1 METVQKVLPT
11 LFISSLLIYL
21 QKIQELE
28 DKEGTKTK
36 FDKKSL
42 MRILMRLSEKG
53 KLQLYRPRITV
64 GEEEKEVDLSN
75 VNTTHI

>member
-1 METVQKVLPT
+1 MDAVPKLLQT
-11 LFISSLLIYL
+11 FFNSSLLIYL

-28 DKEGTKTK
+28 DKEGIKTK

-53 KLQLYRPRITV
+53 KLQLYRPRITF
-64 GEEEKEVDLSN
+64 GEEEREVDLLN
-75 VNTTHI
+75 VNSTHM